1 MQYLEIEQAIKLLKN
16 NKKNISFLDIRERKQ
31 YVHGFAFG
39 SVNCPFSKFKYLI
52 KELVPDLNTNLI
64 LIGVKN
70 NNQTY
75 QIQKTPSDAGLK

>member
-1 MQYLEIEQAIKLLKN
+1 MQSLEIKQVLNLLKN
-16 NKKNISFLDIRERKQ
+16 NTKNISFLDIRERKE

-52 KELVPDLNTNLI
+52 KELVPDKNTKII

-70 NNQTY
+70 INQKT
-75 QIQKTPSDAGLK
+75 QIQKILKKIEV